1 MNVLLQ
7 NKFCDNMNSGKYIF
21 SQITVFLKLTPFN
34 KLVKKYNGN
43 YRAHGLTCYNQLLHL
58 LFGQLSSC
66 GSLRDI
72 CLCLKAHE
80 SSLFHMG
87 FGRAVDHTALSR
99 ANERIDFRIYEELGQ
114 ALIDIVRPLY
124 ASEKVDDVDTDLV
137 LLALDSTTI
146 SVSMVLC
153 EWALGRYSR
162 GDVKM
167 HALLDLRGSI
177 PIQIYVSD
185 GRWYD
190 SNMLDKLNVEPLA
203 IYVADKAYVDLEALW
218 RIHISNAF
226 FIVRPKTNMKFLFK
240 EVLVDSNPGSNIV
253 GDFTV
258 ELAKEKSRKQ
268 YHDDLRLVRALDE
281 ESGEIIDFITN
292 NFELTAVEI
301 ANIYRRRWDIE
312 VFFRWIKQNIV
323 IKKLWG
329 YSQNAVKTH
338 LWVAICAYLLL
349 AWIKKAY
356 RSKYTITEIAT
367 LVSVSLFEKTDLHE
381 LLTAP
386 DEKSRHKDSN
396 QNSNELT
403 LF

>member
-1 MNVLLQ
+1 
-7 NKFCDNMNSGKYIF
+7 
-21 SQITVFLKLTPFN
+21 
-34 KLVKKYNGN
+34 
-43 YRAHGLTCYNQLLHL
+43 
-58 LFGQLSSC
+58 
-66 GSLRDI
+66 
-72 CLCLKAHE
+72 
-80 SSLFHMG
+80 MG
-87 FGRAVDHTALSR
+87 FGKTVDHTTLSR
-99 ANERIDFRIYEELGQ
+99 ANEKRDFRIYEELGHV
-114 ALIDIVRPLY
+114 LIDIVRPLY
-124 ASEKVDDVDTDLV
+124 ASEKLDDVDTDLV

-153 EWALGRYSR
+153 DWAIGRYSR

-167 HALLDLRGSI
+167 HTLLDLRGSI
-177 PIQIYVSD
+177 PVQIYVSD

-190 SNMLDKLNVEPLA
+190 SNMFDKLDIEPFT

-218 RIHISNAF
+218 RIHLSNAF
-226 FIVRPKTNMKFLFK
+226 FIVRPKTNMRFLFK
-240 EVLVDSNPGSNIV
+240 EVLVDNMSGSNIV
-253 GDFTV
+253 GDFIV
-258 ELAKEKSRKQ
+258 GLAKKKSSDQ

-301 ANIYRRRWDIE
+301 ANIYRHRWSIE

-356 RSKYTITEIAT
+356 QSKYTITEIAT
-367 LVSVSLFEKTDLHE
+367 LVSVSLFEKADLHE
-381 LLTAP
+381 LLTTP
-386 DEKSRHKDSN
+386 NEKSRNMDSSRN
-396 QNSNELT
+396 GNELT

>member
-1 MNVLLQ
+1 
-7 NKFCDNMNSGKYIF
+7 MNSGKYIF
-21 SQITVFLKLTPFN
+21 SQIADFLKLTPFN

-43 YRAHGLTCYNQLLHL
+43 YRVHGLTCYNQLLHL

-80 SSLFHMG
+80 PSLYHMG
-87 FGRAVDHTALSR
+87 FVKTVDHTTLSR
-99 ANERIDFRIYEELGQ
+99 ANEKRDFRIYEELGHV
-114 ALIDIVRPLY
+114 LIDTVRPLY
-124 ASEKVDDVDTDLV
+124 ASERLDDVDTDLV

-153 EWALGRYSR
+153 DWALGRYSR

-167 HALLDLRGSI
+167 HTLLDLRGSI
-177 PIQIYVSD
+177 PVHIYVSD

-190 SNMLDKLNVEPLA
+190 SNMFDKLNVEPYA

-218 RIHISNAF
+218 RIHLLNAF
-226 FIVRPKTNMKFLFK
+226 FIVRPKTNMRFLFK
-240 EVLVDSNPGSNIV
+240 EVLIDNKSGTNIV
-253 GDFTV
+253 GDFIV
-258 ELAKEKSRKQ
+258 ELAKKKSRDQ
-268 YHDDLRLVRALDE
+268 YHEELRLVRALDE
-281 ESGEIIDFITN
+281 ESGEIIDFITD
-292 NFELTAVEI
+292 NFELSAFEI
-301 ANIYRRRWDIE
+301 ANIYRHRWNIE
-312 VFFRWIKQNIV
+312 IFFRWIKQNIV

-356 RSKYTITEIAT
+356 QSKYTITEIAT

-381 LLTAP
+381 LLTTP
-386 DEKSRHKDSN
+386 NEKSRYMNSN
-396 QNSNELT
+396 QNGSELT